1 MPSKPKEPSAK
12 QLDLERYIP
21 ALVNFLSNKLSSG
34 ASVCY
39 RKNFNVGVIEWRV
52 LAMLKVE
59 SNISANRICQVIGL
73 DKAAVS
79 RALKQLQTLEH
90 ISFVKDEHDGRSS
103 LAKLTLQG
111 EKLHD
116 EILTVALE
124 RERLLLHG
132 VSEKEIDTLIDVLL
146 KLNKNI
152 KKVNEFEI
160 PDTE

>member
-1 MPSKPKEPSAK
+1 MPSKHKEPSAK

-79 RALKQLQTLEH
+79 RALKQLQTLGH
-90 ISFVKDEHDGRSS
+90 ISFIKNAKDGRSS
-103 LAKLTLQG
+103 LAKLTEKG

-116 EILTVALE
+116 KILYVALE
-124 RERLLLHG
+124 RERLLLQG
-132 VSEKEIDTLIDVLL
+132 VSQKELDTLIEVLL

-152 KKVNEFEI
+152 KQVNEFKVSN
-160 PDTE
+160 TT